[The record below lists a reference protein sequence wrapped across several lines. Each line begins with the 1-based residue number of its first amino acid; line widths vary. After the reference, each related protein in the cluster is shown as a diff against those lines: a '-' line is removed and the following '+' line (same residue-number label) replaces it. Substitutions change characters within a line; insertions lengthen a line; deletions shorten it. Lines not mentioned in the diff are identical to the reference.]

1 MFQGFHNKCPK
12 FTLVQPYFQMKEMLK
27 DVFMILVSVHSSW
40 QGRYSAE
47 HLGKEEAGCLY
58 VLCAA

>member
-1 MFQGFHNKCPK
+1 MDKCPK
-12 FTLVQPYFQMKEMLK
+12 FTPVQPYFQVKEMLK